1 MMPAST
7 PGLRAKWRVD
17 RAIKSGRKILQEDLD
32 LMTKEGIPTPEN
44 LNQEELLFT
53 PSPQVDPIP
62 LQVNLNQQEPSKDT
76 VQSLK
81 DTVTGGNTLPPKKLS
96 KTEKACVDFY
106 QYEFGPICVLVLWF
120 ILADLD
126 KASFYAPS
134 PDECKTASVALG
146 RLTARAADR
155 LNTPTWVGDVLVSV
169 IDLKD
174 LGFAAAAYLDRI
186 GVMGKLSSYYS
197 GMASRMRNGAN
208 NAGQTVRNNGQVQQD
223 GYIDISK
230 LGLGEQYRPI

>member
-1 MMPAST
+1 MPAST

-17 RAIKSGRKILQEDLD
+17 RAIKNKRPIIPDDLN
-32 LMTKEGIPTPEN
+32 LMQAEGMEIPEGLLP
-44 LNQEELLFT
+44 EELSST
-53 PSPQVDPIP
+53 PSPQPVPIQP
-62 LQVNLNQQEPSKDT
+62 RQDQTIPVTPTNGT

-81 DTVTGGNTLPPKKLS
+81 DTVTGASTQPPRKLS
-96 KTEKACVDFY
+96 KLEKSCVEFY
-106 QYEFGPICVLVLWF
+106 QYEFGPIMVLVLWF
-120 ILADLD
+120 ALADLD

-134 PDECKTASVALG
+134 PEECKTASVALG

-155 LNTPTWVGDVLVSV
+155 LNTPQWVGDVLVSA

-186 GVMGKLSSYYS
+186 GVMNKLSNYYS
-197 GMASRMRNGAN
+197 GMASRMQRGAQ
-208 NAGQTVRNNGQVQQD
+208 NAGQTPGSNGQVQQE
-223 GYIDISK
+223 GYIDVAG